1 MSEGVSNI
9 FALRPQATKK
19 NLESGEKAIAVTSSL
34 KLKCAIT
41 TLRCIL
47 IMRLNP
53 SLSIEMSVLRSG
65 ERQSDAMLDLFWKG
79 NVCAM
84 LVVRLNRLILLP
96 TGDSRIWSRESGSVS
111 DCCSVNSK
119 FPPV

>member
-47 IMRLNP
+47 MMRLNP

-65 ERQSDAMLDLFWKG
+65 ERQSDAMLDLF
-79 NVCAM
+79 
-84 LVVRLNRLILLP
+84 
-96 TGDSRIWSRESGSVS
+96 
-111 DCCSVNSK
+111 
-119 FPPV
+119 